1 MRLPY
6 NSQRVTASKPSFV
19 DGIRPAYCLCDS
31 LSPFRGEDEGEG
43 TRLFRLAKLRFDG

>member
-19 DGIRPAYCLCDS
+19 DGCQSRRS
-31 LSPFRGEDEGEG
+31 LVLGFLIHPLEKSA
-43 TRLFRLAKLRFDG
+43 AKNFLRS